1 MTSYKKEKGIP
12 YESFIYGKYMP
23 SEICDDLLQGYKKN
37 IKHAIPGRTSGGVNP
52 DIKDSL
58 DLRLHPNDSMF
69 FEYKHH
75 LANMIKEYQDL
86 YETSWRA
93 VDIVENIV
101 LQYYKPGQGFKQMHC
116 ERLDH
121 RVANRMLV
129 FMTYL
134 NTVKDAG
141 TEFKFQKITTQ
152 AKKGL
157 TLLWPSDYTHYH
169 RGVINNKHSKYIIT
183 GWLSHV
189 PFQ

>member
-52 DIKDSL
+52 DVKDSL

-189 PFQ
+189 PFK

>member
-1 MTSYKKEKGIP
+1 MTKYKKEKGIP

-23 SEICDDLLQGYKKN
+23 SKVCDDLLQGYKKN
-37 IKHAIPGRTSGGVNP
+37 IKHASPGRTSGGINP

-75 LANMIKEYQDL
+75 LVNMVQEYQDL

-101 LQYYKPGQGFKQMHC
+101 IQYYKPGQGFKQMHC
-116 ERLDH
+116 ERLDY

-134 NTVKDAG
+134 NTVKNAG
-141 TEFKFQKITTQ
+141 TEFKFQKLTTE

-169 RGVINNKHSKYIIT
+169 RGVISNKDSKYIIT

-189 PFQ
+189 PFK

>member
-1 MTSYKKEKGIP
+1 MTNYKKEKGIP

-52 DIKDSL
+52 DVKDSL